1 MRALVLGGAGGMGQG
16 VARDLIKQQQVTDVV
31 LGDLYP
37 DPERLA
43 PKLRDSEKVN
53 LIKMDVNDHDG
64 MVNTFKEID
73 VVINCA
79 GPFYKTAVPVAKAA
93 VEAKVNYIDI
103 CDDYEGTEIL
113 FNSEIDKMARE
124 AGITVLTGMGSDP
137 GTNNVLV
144 KWYADRLDSVDEIYL
159 YWVVSIAELAGAA
172 WDHSL
177 HMTLGKIPQ
186 YLNGELVH
194 VEGGTEVV
202 AEEFLEPLGT
212 CHVRYVGHP
221 QPLTIPKYIK
231 GVKNVII
238 KGALIP
244 QWVDEL
250 IKEQKDTGF
259 WQIIKTISNGELVH
273 VEGGTEVVAEEFL
286 EPLGTCHVR
295 YVGHPQPLTI
305 PKYIKGVKNVVIK
318 GALIPQWVDELIK
331 QQKDTGFLGKEP
343 IDIKGTRVTP
353 YDLALKLW
361 ETIPEG
367 RDNGPQASGL
377 KVIVKGERDGKK
389 VTYTADMVGR
399 MAPGTG
405 LPASI
410 AALMMDAGDVTEKG
424 VVAPEGCI
432 DPDKFLAAFLKR
444 GARIHQ
450 TEKISSMLEV

>member
-1 MRALVLGGAGGMGQG
+1 MRALIIGGVGGMGQG
-16 VARDLIKQQQVTDVV
+16 VARDLIKQEKVESVI
-31 LGDLYP
+31 LADLYP
-37 DPERLA
+37 DPERLSA
-43 PKLRDSEKVN
+43 KLRDSEKTTLV
-53 LIKMDVNDHDG
+53 KMDVADHAA
-64 MVNTFKEID
+64 MVAAFKD
-73 VVINCA
+73 VGVVINTA

-113 FNSEIDKMARE
+113 FNSEIDKLARD

-144 KWYADRLDSVDEIYL
+144 KWFADRLDEVDDIYL

-186 YLNGELVH
+186 FIDGKLVH
-194 VEGGTEVV
+194 VEGGTDVV
-202 AEEFLEPLGT
+202 TERFLEPLGT
-212 CHVRYVGHP
+212 CNLRYVGHP
-221 QPLTIPKYIK
+221 QPLTLPKYIK

-244 QWVDEL
+244 DWVDEL
-250 IKEQKDTGF
+250 IKEQKDTGLL
-259 WQIIKTISNGELVH
+259 S
-273 VEGGTEVVAEEFL
+273 TEPME
-286 EPLGTCHVR
+286 
-295 YVGHPQPLTI
+295 VG
-305 PKYIKGVKNVVIK
+305 GVK
-318 GALIPQWVDELIK
+318 
-331 QQKDTGFLGKEP
+331 
-343 IDIKGTRVTP
+343 VTP
-353 YDLALKLW
+353 YDLALQLW
-361 ETIPEG
+361 KKIPEG
-367 RDNGPQASGL
+367 RDNGPQSSGL
-377 KVIVKGERDGKK
+377 KVIVKGKRRGCE

-410 AALMMDAGDVTEKG
+410 AAMMMDAGDVTETG

-432 DPDKFLAAFLKR
+432 DPDKFLEAFLAR

-450 TEKISSMLEV
+450 TEKIASMFEPDKLGFLKC

>member
-1 MRALVLGGAGGMGQG
+1 MRALIIGGVGGMGQG
-16 VARDLIKQQQVTDVV
+16 VARDLIKQKQVEAVI
-31 LGDLYP
+31 LADLYP
-37 DPERLA
+37 DPERLST
-43 PKLRDSEKVN
+43 KLRENKKTS
-53 LIKMDVNDHDG
+53 LIKMDVNDHDL
-64 MVNTFKEID
+64 MVKAFKD
-73 VVINCA
+73 VNVVINTA

-113 FNSEIDKMARE
+113 FNSDIDYMAKK

-137 GTNNVLV
+137 GTNNILV
-144 KWYADRLDSVDEIYL
+144 KWYADRMDKVDEIYL

-186 YLNGELVH
+186 YIDGKLVY
-194 VEGGTEVV
+194 VEGGTEEV
-202 AEEFLEPLGT
+202 AEQFLEPLGT

-221 QPLTIPKYIK
+221 QPLTLPRYIK

-244 QWVDEL
+244 LWVDEL
-250 IKEQKDTGF
+250 IQEQKKTG
-259 WQIIKTISNGELVH
+259 L
-273 VEGGTEVVAEEFL
+273 
-286 EPLGTCHVR
+286 LGS
-295 YVGHPQPLTI
+295 
-305 PKYIKGVKNVVIK
+305 
-318 GALIPQWVDELIK
+318 
-331 QQKDTGFLGKEP
+331 EP
-343 IDIKGTRVTP
+343 IDIKGTKVSP
-353 YDLALKLW
+353 YDMALKLW

-367 RDNGPQASGL
+367 RDNGPQSSGL
-377 KVIVKGERDGKK
+377 KVIVKGQKDGKK
-389 VTYTADMVGR
+389 ITYTADMVGR

-410 AALMMDAGDVTEKG
+410 ASLMMDAGDVTIKG

-432 DPDKFLAAFLKR
+432 DPDKFLGAFLKR

-450 TEKISSMLEV
+450 TQKISSMFETDRLEKDK

>member
-1 MRALVLGGAGGMGQG
+1 MRALIIGGVGGMGQG
-16 VARDLIKQQQVTDVV
+16 VARDLIKQEKVTSVI
-31 LGDLYP
+31 LADLFP
-37 DPERLA
+37 DPQRLST
-43 PKLRDSEKVN
+43 KLRENEKTELV
-53 LIKMDVNDHDG
+53 KMDVNDHES
-64 MVNTFKEID
+64 MVNAFKEVN
-73 VVINCA
+73 VVINTA

-113 FNSEIDKMARE
+113 FNSEIDNLARD

-144 KWYADRLDSVDEIYL
+144 KWYADRLDEVDDIYL

-186 YLNGELVH
+186 YINGELVY

-202 AEEFLEPLGT
+202 AAQFLEPLGT

-221 QPLTIPKYIK
+221 QPLTLPKYIK

-244 QWVDEL
+244 LWVDEL

-259 WQIIKTISNGELVH
+259 
-273 VEGGTEVVAEEFL
+273 
-286 EPLGTCHVR
+286 LGT
-295 YVGHPQPLTI
+295 
-305 PKYIKGVKNVVIK
+305 
-318 GALIPQWVDELIK
+318 
-331 QQKDTGFLGKEP
+331 EP
-343 IDIKGTRVTP
+343 IDIKGVQVTP

-367 RDNGPQASGL
+367 RDNGPQSSGL
-377 KVIVKGERDGKK
+377 KVIVNGKK
-389 VTYTADMVGR
+389 NGNRVTYTADMVGR

-410 AALMMDAGDVTEKG
+410 ASLMMDAGDVTETG

-432 DPDKFLAAFLKR
+432 DPDKFLSAFIKR

-450 TEKISSMLEV
+450 TEKIASMFKTDK

>member
-16 VARDLIKQQQVTDVV
+16 VARDLIKQQQVTDLV

-53 LIKMDVNDHDG
+53 LIKMDVNDHDN
-64 MVNTFKEID
+64 MVNTFKKID

-79 GPFYKTAVPVAKAA
+79 GPFYKTAVPVARAA
-93 VEAKVNYIDI
+93 VEAKINYIDI
-103 CDDYEGTEIL
+103 CDDYEGTEVL

-144 KWYADRLDSVDEIYL
+144 KWYANRLDHVDEIYL
-159 YWVVSIAELAGAA
+159 YWVVAISELAGAA

-177 HMTLGKIPQ
+177 HMTLGKVPQ

-194 VEGGTEVV
+194 VEGGTE
-202 AEEFLEPLGT
+202 A
-212 CHVRYVGHP
+212 
-221 QPLTIPKYIK
+221 
-231 GVKNVII
+231 
-238 KGALIP
+238 
-244 QWVDEL
+244 
-250 IKEQKDTGF
+250 
-259 WQIIKTISNGELVH
+259 
-273 VEGGTEVVAEEFL
+273 VAEEFL

-305 PKYIKGVKNVVIK
+305 PKYIKGVKNVVVK
-318 GALIPQWVDELIK
+318 GALIPPWVDELIK
-331 QQKDTGFLGKEP
+331 EQKDTGFLGKEP

-367 RDNGPQASGL
+367 RDKGPQASGL
-377 KVIVKGERDGKK
+377 KVIVKGERDGRKI
-389 VTYTADMVGR
+389 TYTADMVGR

-432 DPDKFLAAFLKR
+432 DPDKFLAAFLRR

-450 TEKISSMLEV
+450 TEKISSMLEAYHRSGDFL

>member
-16 VARDLIKQQQVTDVV
+16 VGRDLIKQQQVTDVI
-31 LGDLYP
+31 LADLYP

-43 PKLRDSEKVN
+43 PKLRDSKKAT
-53 LIKMDVNDHDG
+53 LIQMDVNDHDA
-64 MVNTFKEID
+64 MVNKFKEID

-93 VEAKVNYIDI
+93 VEAEKNYIDI

-113 FNSEIDKMARE
+113 FNSDIDRMAKE

-144 KWYADRLDSVDEIYL
+144 KWYADRLDQVDEIYL

-186 YLNGELVH
+186 YIDGKLVY
-194 VEGGTEVV
+194 VEGGTGEV
-202 AEEFLEPLGT
+202 AEQFLEPLGI

-221 QPLTIPKYIK
+221 QPLTLPRYIK

-244 QWVDEL
+244 LWVDEL
-250 IKEQKDTGF
+250 IKEQKDTG
-259 WQIIKTISNGELVH
+259 L
-273 VEGGTEVVAEEFL
+273 
-286 EPLGTCHVR
+286 LGT
-295 YVGHPQPLTI
+295 
-305 PKYIKGVKNVVIK
+305 
-318 GALIPQWVDELIK
+318 
-331 QQKDTGFLGKEP
+331 EP
-343 IDIKGTRVTP
+343 IDIKGTKVTP

-361 ETIPEG
+361 ETIPKG
-367 RDNGPQASGL
+367 RDNGPQSSGL
-377 KVIVKGERDGKK
+377 KVIVKGERDGRK

-410 AALMMDAGDVTEKG
+410 ASLMMDAGDVTQKG

-432 DPDKFLAAFLKR
+432 DPGKFLGAFLKR

-450 TEKISSMLEV
+450 TEKISSMFEV

>member
-1 MRALVLGGAGGMGQG
+1 MISEYSGGMNMRALVLGGAGGMGQG
-16 VARDLIKQQQVTDVV
+16 VARDLIKQQQVTHVL

-37 DPERLA
+37 DPARLA
-43 PKLRDSEKVN
+43 PKLRDNEKVN
-53 LIKMDVNDHDG
+53 LIEMDVNDHNG
-64 MVNTFKEID
+64 MVKRFTGID

-113 FNSEIDKMARE
+113 FNSEIDKMARQ

-144 KWYADRLDSVDEIYL
+144 KWYADRLDAVDDIYL
-159 YWVVSIAELAGAA
+159 YWVVAIAELAGAA

-177 HMTLGKIPQ
+177 HMTLGKVPQ

-194 VEGGTEVV
+194 VEGGT
-202 AEEFLEPLGT
+202 
-212 CHVRYVGHP
+212 
-221 QPLTIPKYIK
+221 
-231 GVKNVII
+231 
-238 KGALIP
+238 
-244 QWVDEL
+244 D
-250 IKEQKDTGF
+250 
-259 WQIIKTISNGELVH
+259 
-273 VEGGTEVVAEEFL
+273 VVAEEFL

-318 GALIPQWVDELIK
+318 GALIPLWVDELIK
-331 QQKDTGFLGKEP
+331 EQKDTGFLGKEP
-343 IDIKGTRVTP
+343 IDIKGVKVTP

-367 RDNGPQASGL
+367 KDKGPQASGL
-377 KVIVKGERDGKK
+377 KVIVKGEQGGKK
-389 VTYTADMVGR
+389 ITFTADMMGR

-432 DPDKFLAAFLKR
+432 DPGKFLAAFLKR

-450 TEKISSMLEV
+450 TEKISSMLEI

>member
-16 VARDLIKQQQVTDVV
+16 VARDLIKQQQVAHVV

-53 LIKMDVNDHDG
+53 LIKMDVNDHGG

-73 VVINCA
+73 IVINCA
-79 GPFYKTAVPVAKAA
+79 GPFYKTAVPVARAA

-103 CDDYEGTEIL
+103 CDDYEGTEVL
-113 FNSEIDKMARE
+113 FNSEIDNMARE

-194 VEGGTEVV
+194 VEGGT
-202 AEEFLEPLGT
+202 
-212 CHVRYVGHP
+212 
-221 QPLTIPKYIK
+221 
-231 GVKNVII
+231 
-238 KGALIP
+238 
-244 QWVDEL
+244 
-250 IKEQKDTGF
+250 
-259 WQIIKTISNGELVH
+259 GE
-273 VEGGTEVVAEEFL
+273 VAEEFL

-318 GALIPQWVDELIK
+318 GALIPLWVDELIK
-331 QQKDTGFLGKEP
+331 LQKDTGLLGKEP

-377 KVIVKGERDGKK
+377 KVIVKGERGGKK

-405 LPASI
+405 LPGSI

-432 DPDKFLAAFLKR
+432 DPGKFLAAFLKR

-450 TEKISSMLEV
+450 TEKISSMFEV

>member
-1 MRALVLGGAGGMGQG
+1 MRALIIGGVGGMGQG
-16 VARDLIKQQQVTDVV
+16 VARDLVKQERVSDVI
-31 LGDLYP
+31 LADLYP
-37 DPERLA
+37 DQERLSA
-43 PKLRDSEKVN
+43 KLRESEKTTLV
-53 LIKMDVNDHDG
+53 KMDVNDHDA
-64 MVNTFKEID
+64 MVTAFRDVD
-73 VVINCA
+73 VVINTA

-93 VEAKVNYIDI
+93 VAAKVNYIDI

-113 FNSEIDKMARE
+113 FNSEIDQLAKG

-144 KWYADRLDSVDEIYL
+144 KWYADRLDQVDDIYL

-186 YLNGELVH
+186 YINGELVY
-194 VEGGTEVV
+194 VEGGTDVV
-202 AEEFLEPLGT
+202 AEQFLEPLGT

-221 QPLTIPKYIK
+221 QPLTLPKYIK

-244 QWVDEL
+244 LWVDEL

-259 WQIIKTISNGELVH
+259 LN
-273 VEGGTEVVAEEFL
+273 TE
-286 EPLGTCHVR
+286 PMH
-295 YVGHPQPLTI
+295 
-305 PKYIKGVKNVVIK
+305 IKGVEV
-318 GALIPQWVDELIK
+318 
-331 QQKDTGFLGKEP
+331 
-343 IDIKGTRVTP
+343 RP
-353 YDLALKLW
+353 YDMALKLW
-361 ETIPEG
+361 ETIPVG
-367 RDNGPQASGL
+367 RDNGPQSSGL
-377 KVIVKGERDGKK
+377 KVIVKGTRNGDA

-410 AALMMDAGDVTEKG
+410 AALMMDAGDVAEKG

-432 DPDKFLAAFLKR
+432 DPDKFLAAFIAR

-450 TEKISSMLEV
+450 TETIASMFKPDK

>member
-1 MRALVLGGAGGMGQG
+1 MRAFVLGGAGGMGQG
-16 VARDLIKQQQVTDVV
+16 VARDLIKQQRVTEVV

-37 DPERLA
+37 DPARLT

-53 LIKMDVNDHDG
+53 LIETDVNDHSR
-64 MVNTFKEID
+64 MVSLFQNTD

-79 GPFYKTAVPVAKAA
+79 GPFYKTAVPVARAA

-113 FNSEIDKMARE
+113 FNSEIDSIARE

-144 KWYADRLDSVDEIYL
+144 KWYADHLDSVEEIYL

-194 VEGGTEVV
+194 VEGGTGEMD
-202 AEEFLEPLGT
+202 AEFLEPLGT
-212 CHVRYVGHP
+212 CHLRYVGHP

-244 QWVDEL
+244 L
-250 IKEQKDTGF
+250 
-259 WQIIKTISNGELVH
+259 
-273 VEGGTEVVAEEFL
+273 
-286 EPLGTCHVR
+286 
-295 YVGHPQPLTI
+295 
-305 PKYIKGVKNVVIK
+305 
-318 GALIPQWVDELIK
+318 WVDELIK
-331 QQKDTGFLGKEP
+331 QQKDTGFLRTDS
-343 IDIKGTRVTP
+343 IDLKGTTVTP

-361 ETIPEG
+361 ETIPKG
-367 RDNGPQASGL
+367 RDNGPQSSGL
-377 KVIVKGERDGKK
+377 KVIVKGSRGGNA

-410 AALMMDAGDVTEKG
+410 AALMMNEGIVTRKG

-432 DPDKFLAAFLKR
+432 DPAKFLAEFLKR

-450 TEKISSMLEV
+450 SETIASMLQV

>member
-1 MRALVLGGAGGMGQG
+1 MRAIVIGGAGGMGQG
-16 VARDLIKQQQVTDVV
+16 VARDLIKQKQVTDVI
-31 LGDLYP
+31 LADLYP
-37 DPERLA
+37 DPERLSA
-43 PKLRDSEKVN
+43 KLRDSEKIT
-53 LIKMDVNDHDG
+53 LLKMDVNDHVL

-93 VEAKVNYIDI
+93 VDAKKNYIDI

-113 FNSEIDKMARE
+113 FNSDIDKLAKK

-144 KWYADRLDSVDEIYL
+144 KWYADRLDNVDEIYL

-186 YLNGELVH
+186 YVDGELVY
-194 VEGGTEVV
+194 VEGGTEEVP
-202 AEEFLEPLGT
+202 EKFLEPLGI

-221 QPLTIPKYIK
+221 QPLTLPRYIK
-231 GVKNVII
+231 GVKKVII

-244 QWVDEL
+244 LWVDEL
-250 IKEQKDTGF
+250 IKEQKDTGLLA
-259 WQIIKTISNGELVH
+259 TN
-273 VEGGTEVVAEEFL
+273 
-286 EPLGTCHVR
+286 
-295 YVGHPQPLTI
+295 
-305 PKYIKGVKNVVIK
+305 
-318 GALIPQWVDELIK
+318 
-331 QQKDTGFLGKEP
+331 P
-343 IDIKGTRVTP
+343 INIKGTEIIP

-361 ETIPEG
+361 ETIPQG
-367 RDNGPQASGL
+367 RDNGPQSSGL

-432 DPDKFLAAFLKR
+432 DPGKFLGAFIKR

-450 TEKISSMLEV
+450 TEKISSMFEV